1 MTRRLGILALAS
13 GVCACWLS
21 GCLHHPDA
29 PSPPVYFSPLKSS
42 NPASGA
48 VAEDPGPRSNYLVSV
63 NTPGSPKAAAPARPP
78 EPARVREAP
87 PPPPAVVVPAAEIT
101 VAPAPPARTDAAP
114 VAALRC
120 LMEKHSAEEAL
131 ALLEPYDPADREV
144 LRDLLKVAARLG
156 DRDLPRPSAAEM
168 AGVVEQV
175 ETLTRALR
183 PRAAL
188 VLEQLHFCRP
198 RSIDTFGVYEPLE
211 DGHAFRTGGQGR
223 PGEHV
228 QVYAEIRNFTSRPV
242 GDHFETVLQG
252 KLKIDGVNL
261 KGDDGQRTHTA
272 VQFKL
277 NPCTDL
283 SRTPRQDFFVNLHF
297 DVPPSL
303 PPGSYTLWVE
313 VTDVTPTPESGR
325 RPARVARR
333 SLDFR
338 VTADGT
344 AGR

>member
-1 MTRRLGILALAS
+1 MTRRHGILALAS
-13 GVCACWLS
+13 GLYACWLS
-21 GCLHHPDA
+21 GCVHYADA
-29 PSPPVYFSPLKSS
+29 PSPPVYFSPQNSTRPSRRTL
-42 NPASGA
+42 
-48 VAEDPGPRSNYLVSV
+48 AEDTRPRADYLVSLS
-63 NTPGSPKAAAPARPP
+63 TPGSPKAAESPPP
-78 EPARVREAP
+78 EEPVVVREAP
-87 PPPPAVVVPAAEIT
+87 PPRPTDVVPAAEISI
-101 VAPAPPARTDAAP
+101 APAPPPRPEAPP

-120 LMEKHSAEEAL
+120 LMEKHSPEEAL
-131 ALLEPYDPADREV
+131 ALLESCNPADREV

-156 DRDLPRPSAAEM
+156 DQDLPRPSAAEM
-168 AGVVEQV
+168 AGLVNQMEA
-175 ETLTRALR
+175 LTRALR

-188 VLEQLHFCRP
+188 VLDKLYFCRP

-211 DGHAFRTGGQGR
+211 DGHGFRAGGPGR

-228 QVYAEIRNFTSRPV
+228 QIYAEIRNFTSRSV

-252 KLKIDGVNL
+252 KLKIDGVKL
-261 KGDDGQRTHTA
+261 EGDDGPPTHKA
-272 VQFKL
+272 VEFTLK
-277 NPCTDL
+277 PCTDM

-313 VTDVTPTPESGR
+313 VLDVTPAPDGSR
-325 RPARVARR
+325 RPPRTARR

-338 VTADGT
+338 VVADGP